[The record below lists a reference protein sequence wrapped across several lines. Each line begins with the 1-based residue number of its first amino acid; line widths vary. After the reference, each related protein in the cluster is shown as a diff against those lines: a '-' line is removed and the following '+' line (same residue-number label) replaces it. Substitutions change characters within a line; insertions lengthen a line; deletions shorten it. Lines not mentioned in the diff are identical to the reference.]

1 MQTHRKEVTR
11 RVGGGVC
18 KVHVLVPCRPRRRVY
33 TEETLQLP
41 QGEVVT
47 YVIVWCLLWF
57 SIGFALGKWMK
68 KVDQYIRHVKKLNV
82 PKPILWLLDALH
94 HFQLGLLLMALT
106 WNGAT
111 SFEPVSLAIFMLGFG
126 LVADDAEDLREYVK
140 TFYQYRKLLEE
151 IEKTM
156 KK

>member
-1 MQTHRKEVTR
+1 MS
-11 RVGGGVC
+11 
-18 KVHVLVPCRPRRRVY
+18 LVEAVY
-33 TEETLQLP
+33 TNPWL
-41 QGEVVT
+41 
-47 YVIVWCLLWF
+47 IVWCLLWF